1 MDQMSMK
8 VQNQDISEN
17 TVDLNSN
24 GTIPFKIVKRR
35 RVSKKKKD
43 ANNSEAVPTTCPEE
57 ERWNQMNKESEIT
70 AEIFS
75 FNVRGL
81 GKKGKKREIMEML
94 SKRKIDIGCFQETKV
109 VEMKK
114 SICKSFWGVSKFDWA
129 CKELE
134 GRAGGILTI
143 WNDEVFC
150 KTSSW
155 FTKGMLI
162 ANGFWRGDGALCC
175 IINVYA
181 PCILSKKIVL
191 WDEIK
196 LVVEQFGDICVCV
209 VGDFNS
215 VRKEGERIGKNGTG
229 DRRDIS
235 LFDDFITQSCL
246 IELPLVDR
254 SYTWYRADESC
265 KSKLDRM
272 LVNDSWLEKWT
283 DLVLK
288 GLGRSISDHC
298 PILLES
304 SKKDWGSKPFKFFN
318 CWITNAEFSSY
329 DIQGWGAYVLKEKL
343 KHMKADL
350 KEWSKKTFGLID
362 LKIEEK
368 KAEILNL
375 HLIDDTFGLEEE
387 EIIKRNQGSAEL
399 LRELHWNDGMLAQK
413 DKAKWIAAG
422 DTNSRFFHRWI
433 NKRPKQNGIEGLMV
447 NNIWVDS
454 VEGVKKASWEKL
466 VEKIRRRLALWNDK
480 HISLGGT
487 WGPPQTA
494 SHTLGNGGTPP
505 ASSTST
511 LSP

>member
-35 RVSKKKKD
+35 RASKKKKD

-70 AEIFS
+70 AEVKRS
-75 FNVRGL
+75 WEV
-81 GKKGKKREIMEML
+81 GKKLGLIGEVSNEEMRKQIEILERRDRE
-94 SKRKIDIGCFQETKV
+94 K
-109 VEMKK
+109 
-114 SICKSFWGVSKFDWA
+114 
-129 CKELE
+129 
-134 GRAGGILTI
+134 
-143 WNDEVFC
+143 
-150 KTSSW
+150 
-155 FTKGMLI
+155 
-162 ANGFWRGDGALCC
+162 
-175 IINVYA
+175 
-181 PCILSKKIVL
+181 
-191 WDEIK
+191 
-196 LVVEQFGDICVCV
+196 
-209 VGDFNS
+209 GDFNS

-318 CWITNAEFSSY
+318 CWITNAEFSR
-329 DIQGWGAYVLKEKL
+329 
-343 KHMKADL
+343 
-350 KEWSKKTFGLID
+350 F
-362 LKIEEK
+362 
-368 KAEILNL
+368 
-375 HLIDDTFGLEEE
+375 
-387 EIIKRNQGSAEL
+387 IK
-399 LRELHWNDGMLAQK
+399 
-413 DKAKWIAAG
+413 
-422 DTNSRFFHRWI
+422 
-433 NKRPKQNGIEGLMV
+433 
-447 NNIWVDS
+447 
-454 VEGVKKASWEKL
+454 
-466 VEKIRRRLALWNDK
+466 
-480 HISLGGT
+480 
-487 WGPPQTA
+487 
-494 SHTLGNGGTPP
+494 
-505 ASSTST
+505 
-511 LSP
+511 